1 MLKASLK
8 HAEGIF
14 FAMLE
19 GARLGRLRN
28 QAQEARH
35 FQIKDFSPYE
45 AIYLF
50 DPEKTGFL
58 KEPGVGIG

>member
-1 MLKASLK
+1 
-8 HAEGIF
+8 
-14 FAMLE
+14 MLE

-28 QAQEARH
+28 QAQEARN
-35 FQIKDFSPYE
+35 FQIRDFSPYE

-58 KEPGVGIG
+58 KEPGVGMG